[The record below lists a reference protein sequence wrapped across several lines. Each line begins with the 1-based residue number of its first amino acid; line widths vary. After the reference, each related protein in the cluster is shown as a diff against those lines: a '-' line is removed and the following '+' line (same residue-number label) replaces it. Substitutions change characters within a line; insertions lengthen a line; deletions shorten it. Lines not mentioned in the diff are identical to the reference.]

1 VVASARIAHRGEAS
15 HQRSSRVFRHP
26 EDAQGRRVVVLHGRV
41 GETRVGEMD
50 MAVDQS
56 WCDRRV
62 REIDP
67 LRVRGSVDAGSDS
80 ADAVTLDEHGA
91 RTQRGCT
98 TAIDERAGRDED
110 RARVAQG
117 EREV

>member
-1 VVASARIAHRGEAS
+1 VT
-15 HQRSSRVFRHP
+15 RHP
-26 EDAQGRRVVVLHGRV
+26 EDTQPRWVVILHGRV
-41 GETRVGEMD
+41 GKSRVGEMD

-80 ADAVTLDEHGA
+80 ADAVTLDEHGT
-91 RTQRGCT
+91 RMQHGSTLT
-98 TAIDERAGRDED
+98 VDERAGRDED